1 MPQDDGDATVVP
13 IDPDLAPFDPAEPSS
28 THRPARRRARPAVL
42 AAIAAGGALGTPAR
56 YEVTQLIHVANGGF
70 PWATFWTNVSGSF
83 ALGFLL
89 ILVIEHF
96 PPSRYVRPFFATGFL
111 GAFTTFSTFAVET
124 DLLIKDGHALV
135 AVTYALT
142 SLFVGFAAVWAGI
155 MLARLV
161 PVRPRSRNGRL
172 FA

>member
-1 MPQDDGDATVVP
+1 
-13 IDPDLAPFDPAEPSS
+13 
-28 THRPARRRARPAVL
+28 VL
-42 AAIAAGGALGTPAR
+42 AAVAVGGALGAPAR
-56 YEVTQLIHVANGGF
+56 YEVAQLIHVANGGF

-96 PPSRYVRPFFATGFL
+96 PPSRYVRPFLATGFL

-124 DLLIKDGHALV
+124 DLLIKDGHAFV
-135 AVTYALT
+135 AVTYALG

-155 MLARLV
+155 LLARLV
-161 PVRPRSRNGRL
+161 PVRPRSGNGRIL
-172 FA
+172 A